1 MLATDSRLVAM
12 LFLSK
17 FIMFPACEDISII
30 FVTCCQTWDLV
41 GLWRKKDMAVI
52 RKRANKWYI
61 DYYDENGKRVVKP
74 VSRDKSTAEKVCK
87 EIEVKK
93 YLGEL
98 PKPKMVVAIRD
109 AAEEYY
115 RAMVEIRRPKTI
127 RTSKGR
133 LYNLIDYWED
143 KGIVNLSDIESR
155 SLLKFRQEFLR
166 DHTPL
171 TYNHY
176 IEVVKAFLN
185 WIVRVYPEYLKVNP
199 LAMAEKIK
207 GAYSH
212 KPRYFSKEQLQ
223 KIYEAIDNPD
233 VLAFVRLA
241 ANVGYRP
248 NELRFQQWENVNL
261 KNRFVTIAPYPKM
274 GFQPKDFEIGT
285 IPLNNSALE
294 VYKSLERKGP
304 LVFDNGE
311 GKPLYNE
318 WYWNKKFK
326 KALERAK
333 IKNGC
338 LYDLRHTFGV
348 HHILAGTSPFILQK
362 LMGHA
367 DITTTMLYVNLTDS
381 DIKAHA
387 KNIDL

>member
-1 MLATDSRLVAM
+1 MV
-12 LFLSK
+12 
-17 FIMFPACEDISII
+17 
-30 FVTCCQTWDLV
+30 
-41 GLWRKKDMAVI
+41 VI
-52 RKRANKWYI
+52 RKRAKKWYI
-61 DYYDENGKRVVKP
+61 DYYDESGKRIIKA
-74 VSRDKSTAEKVCK
+74 VSKDKSTAETVRK

-93 YLGEL
+93 YLGDL
-98 PKPKMVVAIRD
+98 PKPKRVVAIRS

-127 RTSKGR
+127 KTSKGR
-133 LYNLIDYWED
+133 LYNLIEFWEN
-143 KGIVNLSDIESR
+143 KGIVDLPAIEPR
-155 SLLKFRQEFLR
+155 SLLKFRQEFLKN
-166 DHTPL
+166 HTPL

-185 WIVRVYPEYLKVNP
+185 WVVRERPEYLKINP

-207 GAYSH
+207 GAYAH
-212 KPRYFSKEQLQ
+212 KPRYFSKEQLLQ
-223 KIYEAIDNPD
+223 IYEAIDTPE

-241 ANVGYRP
+241 ANIGCRP
-248 NELRFQQWENVNL
+248 NELRFQQWDNVSL
-261 KNRFVTIAPYPKM
+261 KNRFVTIAPYPEL
-274 GFQPKDFEIGT
+274 GFQPKDFELRT
-285 IPLNNSALE
+285 IPLNNNALS
-294 VYKSLERKGP
+294 VLKSLDRKGP
-304 LVFDNGE
+304 LVFDNGR

-326 KALERAK
+326 KALAKAK

-348 HHILAGTSPFILQK
+348 QHILAGTSPFILQK

-367 DITTTMLYVNLTDS
+367 DITTTMLYVNLTDQ
-381 DIKAHA
+381 DIKAHV